1 MFTLMFPAF
10 AAIVKFLC
18 VCSSLYIL
26 FSPLAMWVYIFGC
39 MIPPM
44 GKRYAPRKLQKF
56 FA

>member
-1 MFTLMFPAF
+1 MFTLMYPGLV
-10 AAIVKFLC
+10 AIVKFLC

-26 FSPLAMWVYIFGC
+26 FSPIAMWVYILGC
-39 MIPPM
+39 MIPQV